1 MLTVHAV
8 PAFADNY
15 IWLIQ
20 AAHSNKVLVV
30 DPGDAE
36 PVLDYLKTQQLSP
49 VAVLITHH
57 HQDHIGGVERLLS
70 QHSIPVYGPSA
81 EQIAV
86 VDKPL
91 TAPVKLEV
99 DAAFPAIDVIDTS
112 GHTQGHISY
121 LIEGNLFCGD
131 TLFSGGCGRLLGG
144 SAEQL
149 FASLSQIK
157 QLPAE
162 TKIYCAHEYTQAN
175 LRFAAVVEPNN
186 EALLARQQ
194 TVNTLREQQK
204 PTVPSFLSEELL
216 SNPFLRCEQSSV
228 INAVATHCGQTLN
241 SPLAVFTELRR
252 WKDQF

>member
-8 PAFADNY
+8 PAFEDNY

-36 PVLDYLKTQQLSP
+36 PVLAYLETQQLNP

-70 QHSIPVYGPSA
+70 QHSMPVYGPSA

-91 TAPVKLEV
+91 TAPLKLEV
-99 DAAFPAIDVIDTS
+99 DGAFPAIDVLDTS

-121 LIEGNLFCGD
+121 LIEDNLFCGD
-131 TLFSGGCGRLLGG
+131 TLFAGGCGRLLGG

-157 QLPAE
+157 QLASD

-175 LRFAAVVEPNN
+175 LRFAAAVEPNN

-194 TVNTLREQQK
+194 AVNTLREQQK
-204 PTVPSFLSEELL
+204 PTVPSFLAEELL
-216 SNPFLRCEQSSV
+216 SNPFLRCEQPNV
-228 INAVATHCGQTLN
+228 IAAVAAHCGRELN
-241 SPLAVFTELRR
+241 SPVAVFTELRR

>member
-8 PAFADNY
+8 PAFEDNY

-36 PVLDYLKTQQLSP
+36 PVLAYLETQQLNP

-70 QHSIPVYGPSA
+70 HYSMPVYGPSA

-121 LIEGNLFCGD
+121 LIESNLFCGD
-131 TLFSGGCGRLLGG
+131 TLFAGGCGRLLGG

-157 QLPAE
+157 QLASD
-162 TKIYCAHEYTQAN
+162 TMIYCAHEYTQAN
-175 LRFAAVVEPNN
+175 LRFAAAVEPNN
-186 EALLARQQ
+186 QALLARQQ
-194 TVNTLREQQK
+194 AVNTLREQQK
-204 PTVPSFLSEELL
+204 PTVPSLLAEELL
-216 SNPFLRCEQSSV
+216 SNPFLRCEQPNV
-228 INAVATHCGQTLN
+228 IAAVAAHCGRELN
-241 SPLAVFTELRR
+241 SPVAVFTELRR